1 MAMILIFSTLFG
13 AVLGTRFKVFILF
26 PVIACEMLIVAGG
39 AMIIGSGFAWS
50 VTLAAACAAALQLGY
65 LGGVATR
72 FLMIAAR
79 LRTLRGEPAPNPQ
92 PRR

>member
-26 PVIACEMLIVAGG
+26 PVIACGMLTVVAGG
-39 AMIIGSGFAWS
+39 MINGADFAWS
-50 VTLAAACAAALQLGY
+50 LTLAGACAAALQLGY

-79 LRTLRGEPAPNPQ
+79 LRTLRGQPAPNAQ